1 MFFDSKPRYTRVV
14 NRIRPLAVAL
24 ALLISALTASA
35 QEIDITKKL
44 DGFDSY
50 MAQILKDWNT
60 PGIGVGIVVNDKLVF
75 AKGSATATTK
85 KSSPS
90 RPPRFNRSH
99 QTPSSSPQSLP
110 ACWSKK
116 ANSRGTSPFAN
127 PFPPSSSITISS
139 TTTSPCATCS
149 PTAPELLATTSS

>member
-1 MFFDSKPRYTRVV
+1 MFLDSKLTSVV

-60 PGIGVGIVVNDKLVF
+60 PGIGVGTVEMN
-75 AKGSATATTK
+75 
-85 KSSPS
+85 
-90 RPPRFNRSH
+90 FNPHETLARLSI
-99 QTPSSSPQSLP
+99 
-110 ACWSKK
+110 K
-116 ANSRGTSPFAN
+116 ADLAN
-127 PFPPSSSITISS
+127 YQRLEP
-139 TTTSPCATCS
+139 
-149 PTAPELLATTSS
+149 